1 VWPCVIACGSW
12 LPRPRIRARSWLT
25 VPAGVLVAGA
35 ALGQLGI
42 EVGQHGPQPG
52 DPLGQMS
59 VRGAI
64 TAGRGEIIDLAGEPA
79 K

>member
-1 VWPCVIACGSW
+1 VKDPGRYGDQDPSRSC
-12 LPRPRIRARSWLT
+12 LP
-25 VPAGVLVAGA
+25 VLVAWA

-64 TAGRGEIIDLAGEPA
+64 AAVRGEIIDGTGEPA
-79 K
+79 E